1 MYNTLDSVNAL
12 MDSGFTH
19 QQAQA
24 MVTVM
29 TDNLATKEDIEV
41 LRRAMEGM
49 ETSLRSDME
58 GMETSLRSDMK
69 EGNDKLE
76 TALRRDMK
84 EGNDKL
90 EAVLRRDMK
99 EGNDKLEASIR
110 SGLKE
115 TNDKL
120 QETTVKMEGMSVK
133 IDDQAFLLKWI
144 LAVGGGGVVTI
155 MAAVVTFMLQTFIT
169 P

>member
-19 QQAQA
+19 QQARA

-49 ETSLRSDME
+49 ETTLRSDME
-58 GMETSLRSDMK
+58 GMETTLRSDMEKMETSLRSDMEK
-69 EGNDKLE
+69 ME
-76 TALRRDMK
+76 TTL
-84 EGNDKL
+84 
-90 EAVLRRDMK
+90 
-99 EGNDKLEASIR
+99 S
-110 SGLKE
+110 SGL
-115 TNDKL
+115 
-120 QETTVKMEGMSVK
+120 QEMKVRF
-133 IDDQAFLLKWI
+133 DYQFLFLKWVGAI
-144 LAVGGGGVVTI
+144 SVGGILTI
-155 MAAVVTFMLQTFIT
+155 SATAFTLLRLL

>member
-41 LRRAMEGM
+41 LRRDMKDGNDKL

-58 GMETSLRSDMK
+58 GMETSLRSDMGK
-69 EGNDKLE
+69 ME
-76 TALRRDMK
+76 TSLRSDMEK
-84 EGNDKL
+84 IETTL
-90 EAVLRRDMK
+90 
-99 EGNDKLEASIR
+99 S
-110 SGLKE
+110 SGL
-115 TNDKL
+115 
-120 QETTVKMEGMSVK
+120 QEMKVRF
-133 IDDQAFLLKWI
+133 DYQFLFLKWVGAI
-144 LAVGGGGVVTI
+144 SVGGILTTSAAAFTLI
-155 MAAVVTFMLQTFIT
+155 MQTSIT

>member
-41 LRRAMEGM
+41 LRRDMKDGNDKLETSLRSDMEGMETSLRSDMEKM

-58 GMETSLRSDMK
+58 GMETSLRSDMEK
-69 EGNDKLE
+69 ME
-76 TALRRDMK
+76 TTLSSDMEKMETSLRSDMEK
-84 EGNDKL
+84 IETTL
-90 EAVLRRDMK
+90 
-99 EGNDKLEASIR
+99 S
-110 SGLKE
+110 SGL
-115 TNDKL
+115 
-120 QETTVKMEGMSVK
+120 QEMKVRF
-133 IDDQAFLLKWI
+133 DYQFLFLKWVGAI
-144 LAVGGGGVVTI
+144 SVGGILTI
-155 MAAVVTFMLQTFIT
+155 SATAFTLLRLL

>member
-41 LRRAMEGM
+41 LRRDMKDGNDKL

-58 GMETSLRSDMK
+58 KIETTLS
-69 EGNDKLE
+69 
-76 TALRRDMK
+76 
-84 EGNDKL
+84 
-90 EAVLRRDMK
+90 
-99 EGNDKLEASIR
+99 
-110 SGLKE
+110 SGL
-115 TNDKL
+115 
-120 QETTVKMEGMSVK
+120 QEMKVRF
-133 IDDQAFLLKWI
+133 DYQFLFLKWVGAI
-144 LAVGGGGVVTI
+144 SVGGILTI
-155 MAAVVTFMLQTFIT
+155 SATAFTLLRLL

>member
-49 ETSLRSDME
+49 ETSLR
-58 GMETSLRSDMK
+58 RDMK
-69 EGNDKLE
+69 DGNDKLE
-76 TALRRDMK
+76 TSL
-84 EGNDKL
+84 
-90 EAVLRRDMK
+90 
-99 EGNDKLEASIR
+99 R
-110 SGLKE
+110 SGL
-115 TNDKL
+115 
-120 QETTVKMEGMSVK
+120 QEMKVRF
-133 IDDQAFLLKWI
+133 DYQFLFLKWVGAI
-144 LAVGGGGVVTI
+144 SVGGILTI
-155 MAAVVTFMLQTFIT
+155 SATAFTLLRLL

>member
-41 LRRAMEGM
+41 LRR
-49 ETSLRSDME
+49 
-58 GMETSLRSDMK
+58 DMK
-69 EGNDKLE
+69 DGNDKLE
-76 TALRRDMK
+76 TSL
-84 EGNDKL
+84 
-90 EAVLRRDMK
+90 
-99 EGNDKLEASIR
+99 R
-110 SGLKE
+110 SGL
-115 TNDKL
+115 
-120 QETTVKMEGMSVK
+120 QEMKVRF
-133 IDDQAFLLKWI
+133 DYQFLFLKWVGAI
-144 LAVGGGGVVTI
+144 SVGGILTI
-155 MAAVVTFMLQTFIT
+155 SATAFTLLRLL

>member
-41 LRRAMEGM
+41 LRR
-49 ETSLRSDME
+49 
-58 GMETSLRSDMK
+58 DMK
-69 EGNDKLE
+69 DGNDKLE
-76 TALRRDMK
+76 TSLRRDMK
-84 EGNDKL
+84 DGNDKL
-90 EAVLRRDMK
+90 ETSL
-99 EGNDKLEASIR
+99 R
-110 SGLKE
+110 SGL
-115 TNDKL
+115 
-120 QETTVKMEGMSVK
+120 QEMKVRF
-133 IDDQAFLLKWI
+133 DYQFLFLKWVGAI
-144 LAVGGGGVVTI
+144 SVGGILTI
-155 MAAVVTFMLQTFIT
+155 SATAFTLLRLL

>member
-19 QQAQA
+19 QQARA

-41 LRRAMEGM
+41 LRRDMKDGNDNLETTLRSDMEKM

-58 GMETSLRSDMK
+58 KMETTLS
-69 EGNDKLE
+69 
-76 TALRRDMK
+76 
-84 EGNDKL
+84 
-90 EAVLRRDMK
+90 
-99 EGNDKLEASIR
+99 
-110 SGLKE
+110 SGL
-115 TNDKL
+115 
-120 QETTVKMEGMSVK
+120 QEMKVRF
-133 IDDQAFLLKWI
+133 DYQFLFLKWVGAI
-144 LAVGGGGVVTI
+144 SVGGILTI
-155 MAAVVTFMLQTFIT
+155 SAAAFTLLRLL